1 MAVTKTLFQLTN
13 QSTWFENIAIRPNGT
28 LLATRLDVPE
38 VWSIDPATSTGTCLL
53 RLPASE
59 PANALT
65 GICEVTPDVFAIGTT
80 IYDLTGVGPTAGSGS
95 VWLVDLSGGAVKL
108 DKIADTPDIGAINGM
123 ATWDSKTVLL
133 TDCLHGKIY
142 KLDIETGVYSIAL
155 QDETMTLPPNAPFP
169 FAINGLKVHRAP
181 SQAYVYYTTTTRQS
195 VYRLPVTSG
204 LEPCGP
210 VETLAQGLLADDI
223 AIAED
228 GTVYVCT
235 NTMNTIV
242 KIPAAG
248 GGEVV
253 TVAGQ
258 AEGMELA
265 GSTACVLSQDE
276 GTLYVS
282 TAGGN
287 AMPVDGR
294 TEPAKIV
301 EIKLT

>member
-1 MAVTKTLFQLTN
+1 MAVSKTLFQLTD
-13 QSTWFENIAIRPNGT
+13 QPTWFENIAIRPNGI
-28 LLATRLDVPE
+28 LLTTRLDVPE
-38 VWSIDPATSTGTCLL
+38 VWSIDPATGTGTCLL

-65 GICEVTPDVFAIGTT
+65 GICQVTPDVFAIGAT

-95 VWLVDLSGGAVKL
+95 VWVVDLTGETVTLCKV
-108 DKIADTPDIGAINGM
+108 ADTSEIGVINGM

-142 KLDIETGVYSIAL
+142 RLDIETGIYSIAL
-155 QDETMTLPPNAPFP
+155 EDETMTLPPNAPFP

-195 VYRLPVTSG
+195 VYRLPVTSH
-204 LEPCGP
+204 LQPSGP

-223 AIAED
+223 AIAGD

-235 NTMNTIV
+235 NTMNTVV
-242 KIPAAG
+242 KIPSG

-253 TVAGQ
+253 NVAGQ
-258 AEGMELA
+258 AQGMDLA
-265 GSTACVLSQDE
+265 GSTACVLSKDE
-276 GTLYVS
+276 RTLYVS

-287 AMPVDGR
+287 AMPVEGR

-301 EIKLT
+301 EIKLS